1 MKLIKKLSEH
11 IEEEIADAKCY
22 AKWALELKDENRNL
36 ADTLYSISL
45 DEMKHMGLLHD
56 AVVKVID
63 EYRKTEGEPPAAM
76 QAVYDYLHQKH
87 IEEAQE
93 AKNYQTMYRE
103 G

>member
-11 IEEEIADAKCY
+11 IEEEIHDAKCY
-22 AKWALELKDENRNL
+22 AKWALELKDERRTL

-56 AVVKVID
+56 AVVTVIE
-63 EYRKTEGEPPAAM
+63 EYRKTDGEPPAAM
-76 QAVYDYLHQKH
+76 MAVYDYLHQKH